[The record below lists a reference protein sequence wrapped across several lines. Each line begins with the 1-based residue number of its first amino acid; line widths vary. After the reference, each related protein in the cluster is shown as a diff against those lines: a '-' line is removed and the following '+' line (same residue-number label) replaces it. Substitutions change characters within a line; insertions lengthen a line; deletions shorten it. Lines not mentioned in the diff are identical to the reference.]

1 MRQIS
6 RKFQHIEK
14 HLPMKNNISKGLKR
28 WLVAGLLLVSWNAG
42 ALYAQTYCQA
52 YHATGC
58 YTGSTVQWY
67 MSVGQVEILQDG
79 KTVFK
84 KNSDACTHTT
94 NGINQIVM
102 NAGKPFDLTA
112 GSTYTGSFS
121 IESGTGNW
129 QGWIGVWV
137 DLNRDGTFSSAEF
150 VSVNWAVF
158 ASGAISSRTFSIGC
172 TGVNPGASRMRV
184 RSEYNGYANFTAGEG
199 CNQKQYGETED
210 YEINLGLPTSLSA
223 DFILPDPSTAWVK
236 TRLKF
241 INRNQKG
248 YIRHEWDG
256 SDNGNGYDATSIDW
270 MKAFNS
276 AGTYSV
282 KLRSTNCLGRDSM
295 TRNIT
300 IRTPT
305 VVPVSD
311 FIANANLLEQYEEL
325 QLFDLS
331 QYGPYDWRWE
341 IYDSSQAPPVFYTEA
356 DRINPPTDPD
366 GKKNPRFFM
375 DMPGKYTVKMTAYND
390 NGWSPVMTKI
400 GYVEVTPPTDYTIG
414 FGQLSTQVSTGR
426 VIDHAGAG
434 ANYGA
439 NRSNFVDRL
448 LIQPC
453 NAQVINLKFQQL
465 RFADNNDLLKI
476 YDGPDESGRK
486 LHPGNG
492 ISLSNQNTAR
502 LDTFRATSGAMYL
515 TFQSNASGFD
525 SGFIGTFWSKLGSA
539 TPPVAGWKVDYEPGY
554 NSTELEFKNATQGRY
569 GLMSYEWDIDEGG
582 FSTQYYTEDA
592 KHTFYTDGKYTV
604 CLTAAGCAGIDKF
617 CKDLDIIT
625 PNTKTKLDFVA
636 NDRRPDIGEEITLKI
651 DADNANQFEWSIFPT
666 TYVVT
671 SGSTATS
678 GSKELKVKFI
688 AGGSYTFT
696 LKGWNTNDQA
706 ATQATVVKDKYVVV
720 LNYCTP
726 VVGLKSADVGINNVV
741 LKKGTQTLMSNET
754 ESGVEGYTDYTLTK
768 SATLTFGAEYNV
780 EVSRNTT
787 VNPMNRKVWIDFNID
802 GDFDDAN
809 EMVLNESSSNNA
821 SANATFN
828 VPFLSA
834 SFEGKTRMRVASSY
848 SNYANTPC
856 GANAVGEFEDYT
868 INLANDNLSP
878 MITLNGSD
886 TVRIERNCSATT
898 YVDAGA
904 TAYDPTEG
912 DITSRIVTTT
922 DFDQC
927 VPGIYTYNYNVS
939 DASGNPAPGRRRVVI
954 VVLDRTAPVLTLNGS
969 SPMTV
974 EQCGTYTEPGANA
987 IDGVDGNL
995 TTAIVTTGSVNTNV
1009 LGSYTITYTVRDAQG
1024 NTASLDRIVNVVDT
1038 KQPTMMMNAQAIV
1051 TGSTV
1056 NVQINDVFVDQVYT
1070 EDPCTGIIP
1079 TIYTPGFNGPVNT
1092 TRRATYPIIYNAKD
1106 PSNNLATNDGAVI
1119 NYRVDDFVPP
1129 VVVLNTEDTIFLE
1142 VNTPYSSKP
1151 VTVSDNYY
1159 SNTQVSVVK
1168 TGNVDP
1174 YTLGLYTERY
1184 TATDASG
1191 NSTTRTRY
1199 VRVRDTK
1206 SPQIVAPTVNICIGY
1221 GFDPMDGLQI
1231 TDNYYSPGTLLGL
1244 VQILNQNVNSWE
1256 AGVYYINYRVTDPS
1270 NNTSDVVSR
1279 PVFVGYPPLCQNSVS
1294 AWNLATSVNNF
1305 NLDEAISVYPNPSN
1319 GKVYIRYQLN
1329 NAKPVQMEVFN
1340 ATGMRVAMV
1349 DGAAVSGTGMVDLSG
1364 MSEGIY
1370 LVRITNNGQTATRK
1384 VVVKH

>member
-1 MRQIS
+1 
-6 RKFQHIEK
+6 
-14 HLPMKNNISKGLKR
+14 MKRLLNYLKPLR
-28 WLVAGLLLVSWNAG
+28 FGLLTMMMGAG
-42 ALYAQTYCQA
+42 VTASAQTWCG
-52 YHATGC
+52 ATHQWGC
-58 YTGSTVQWY
+58 DGGGGAGNWY
-67 MSVGQVEILQDG
+67 AAVGHVEVVQDG
-79 KTVFK
+79 KTLYRKGPDGCQTSTGAGTQTSVMM
-84 KNSDACTHTT
+84 
-94 NGINQIVM
+94 M
-102 NAGKPFDLTA
+102 NAGKPFDMTA
-112 GSTYTGSFS
+112 GGTYTLRISQ
-121 IESGTGNW
+121 ESGWGYA
-129 QGWIGVWV
+129 GFVGVWI
-137 DLNRDGTFSSAEF
+137 DINRDGNFANTEYLSTGWPQFAAGTITDRNVTLTCNN
-150 VSVNWAVF
+150 VST
-158 ASGAISSRTFSIGC
+158 GKSI
-172 TGVNPGASRMRV
+172 MRV
-184 RSEYNGYANFTAGEG
+184 RTEPYFYTLGAGNGCGTLN
-199 CNQKQYGETED
+199 YGESED
-210 YEINLGLPTSLSA
+210 FEINLGLPTSLSA
-223 DFILPDPSTAWVK
+223 DFFLPDPATAWVK

-241 INRNQKG
+241 INKNPKG

-256 SDNGNGYDATSIDW
+256 SDNGVGYDAIAIDW
-270 MKAFNS
+270 LKSFNS

-305 VVPVSD
+305 VVPVAD
-311 FIANANLLEQYEEL
+311 FIASANVMEQYEEL

-341 IYDSSQAPPVFYTEA
+341 LYDSAQAPPVYYTEA

-375 DMPGKYTVKMTAYND
+375 DVPGKYTVKLTAYND

-414 FGQLSTQVSTGR
+414 FGQLSTQVATGR
-426 VIDHAGAG
+426 VIDHAGVNT
-434 ANYGA
+434 NYGS

-465 RFADNNDLLKI
+465 RFADNNDVLKI
-476 YDGPDESGRK
+476 YDGSDEGGRK

-492 ISLSNQNTAR
+492 ITLSNQVAAR
-502 LDTFRATSGAMYL
+502 RDTFRATSGAMYL

-539 TPPVAGWKVDYEPGY
+539 TAPVAGWQVDYEPGY
-554 NSTELEFKNATQGRY
+554 NSTELQFKNTTQGKY
-569 GLMSYEWDIDEGG
+569 GLMAYEWDIDEGG

-604 CLTAAGCAGIDKF
+604 CLTAAGCAGFDKF
-617 CKDLDIIT
+617 CKDIDIVT

-636 NDRRPDIGEEITLKI
+636 NDRRPDIGEEVTLKI
-651 DADNANQFEWSIFPT
+651 DADNANQFEWSIFPLS
-666 TYVVT
+666 YVVT
-671 SGSTATS
+671 AGSTAS
-678 GSKELKVKFI
+678 SSNKELKVKFI
-688 AGGSYTFT
+688 AGGAYTFT
-696 LKGWNTNDQA
+696 LKGWNTNNQT

-741 LKKGTQTLMSNET
+741 LKKGSQTLLANET
-754 ESGVEGYTDYTLTK
+754 ESGVEGYTDYTLSK

-809 EMVLNESSSNNA
+809 ELVLTESSSNNA
-821 SANATFN
+821 SVNANFN

-868 INLANDNLSP
+868 INLANDNLAPS
-878 MITLNGSD
+878 ITLNGAD
-886 TVRIERNCSATT
+886 TIRIERNCSATT
-898 YVDAGA
+898 YVDPGA
-904 TAYDPTEG
+904 TANDPTEG

-927 VPGIYTYNYNVS
+927 VPGIYTYAYNVT
-939 DASGNPAPGRRRVVI
+939 DASGNPAPAKRRVVI

-1024 NTASLDRIVNVVDT
+1024 NTATLNRIVNVVDT
-1038 KQPTMMMNAQAIV
+1038 KQPTMMLNGQAIV
-1051 TGSTV
+1051 SGTTI
-1056 NVQINDVFVDQVYT
+1056 NVQINDVFFDQVYT
-1070 EDPCTGIIP
+1070 DDPCTGIIN
-1079 TIYTPGFNGPVNT
+1079 TTKTPGFNGQVNT
-1092 TRRATYPIIYNAKD
+1092 TRRATYPVVYTAAD
-1106 PSNNLATNDGAVI
+1106 PSSNVATNDGAVL
-1119 NYRVDDFVPP
+1119 NYRVDDYVAPLI
-1129 VVVLNTEDTIFLE
+1129 VLNTEDTVYLE
-1142 VNTPYSSKP
+1142 VNTPYFSKP
-1151 VTVSDNYY
+1151 VTVTDNYY
-1159 SNTQVSVVK
+1159 SNSQVSVVK
-1168 TGNVDP
+1168 TGSVDP

-1199 VRVRDTK
+1199 VRVLDMQA
-1206 SPQIVAPTVNICIGY
+1206 PQIIAPSVNVCIGY
-1221 GFDPMDGLQI
+1221 GFDPMEGLQI
-1231 TDNYYSPGTLLGL
+1231 TDNYYSPGTLLSL
-1244 VQILNQNVNSWE
+1244 VQVMNHNVNSWE

-1270 NNTSDVVSR
+1270 NNTSAVVTR
-1279 PVFVGYPPLCQNSVS
+1279 PVFVGYPPNCQNSLN
-1294 AWNLATSVNNF
+1294 AWNLATSVASF

-1319 GKVYIRYQLN
+1319 GKVFVRYQLN
-1329 NAKPVQMEVFN
+1329 NANPVQIEVFN
-1340 ATGMRVAMV
+1340 ATGVRVAMV
-1349 DGAAVSGTGMVDLSG
+1349 NGSAASGTGMVDLGG

-1370 LVRITNNGQTATRK
+1370 LVRITNNGQSATRK